1 MLPRCGVAFG
11 ARDASGKLKAGAMEE
26 CAVQVLV
33 NTFFEERLEN
43 LFNLAGR
50 VSEAFESAGLD
61 YRVIGGVA
69 TYLYVEEAAP
79 DAGRLTRDVDIM
91 VRREDM
97 DRIAEAVKP
106 YGLEYRHVA
115 GVDMLVQSGQ
125 PSARRAVHMV
135 FCGEKVRPT
144 DPVPVPQL
152 GAGRTI
158 KGLRLVPL
166 ADLVRMKL
174 TSFRSKDET
183 HINDLDEAGLIT
195 PEIEDALPPAL
206 RDRLAQARGRDNR

>member
-1 MLPRCGVAFG
+1 
-11 ARDASGKLKAGAMEE
+11 GAMEE

-135 FCGEKVRPT
+135 FAGEKVRPA
-144 DPVPVPQL
+144 DSLALPDL
-152 GAGRTI
+152 GPGRTI

-174 TSFRSKDET
+174 TSFRLKDQT
-183 HINDLDEAGLIT
+183 HIKDLEEAGLIT
-195 PEIEDALPPAL
+195 PEVEADLPPVL
-206 RDRLAQARGRDNR
+206 RDRLAQVKAHD